1 MNIICLD
8 TETTGLNLDNDE
20 ILQLSII
27 DGDGEILFNEYI
39 KPSHRKQW
47 TKAERIHG
55 IKPSDVKN
63 CKTLLDYKDQIQEI
77 LLSADVI
84 VGYNIVGFDLP
95 MLFNNGIR
103 NDVKDG
109 SVTVDVMLS
118 FAAIYGDYNER
129 TYSYKWKKLR
139 ECASYYSYKAD
150 HWHDALDDAK
160 ATLFCF
166 YKIFGN
172 PPSIPSVGEGI
183 YPSVGDDEEAN
194 VYDRIAKRYESLRTS
209 TVSSSPDP
217 APVKKKKTGRVMI
230 FFGVL
235 CVIGFCGSF
244 LPGFIV
250 CAALLFF
257 FGIRRHKAFKSSL
270 NENGKPE

>member
-8 TETTGLNLDNDE
+8 TETTGLNPDNDE

-27 DGDGEILFNEYI
+27 DGNGEILFSEYI

-63 CKTLLDYKDQIQEI
+63 CKTLLEYKDQIQEI
-77 LLSADVI
+77 LLSADII

-129 TYSYKWKKLR
+129 TYSYRWKKLK
-139 ECASYYSYKAD
+139 ECASYYSYKSD
-150 HWHDALDDAK
+150 SWHDALDDAK

-166 YKIFGN
+166 YKIYGN
-172 PPSIPSVGEGI
+172 PPEIPPIGEGI
-183 YPSVGDDEEAN
+183 FPSVGDDEEAN
-194 VYDRIAKRYESLRTS
+194 VYDRITKEYESLRT
-209 TVSSSPDP
+209 PNP
-217 APVKKKKTGRVMI
+217 APSVPPSKEKKKTGRVMI
-230 FFGVL
+230 GFGIFFF
-235 CVIGFCGSF
+235 IGFFTAFNPIC
-244 LPGFIV
+244 LV
-250 CAALLFF
+250 VAAVLLY
-257 FGIRRHKAFKSSL
+257 FGIRRHKTFKSSL
-270 NENGKPE
+270 KGNGKT